1 MIKIYP
7 IFVNKKIEDMLSAP
21 IAEGANIF
29 IWIACILGGFVAGL
43 IAIDTY
49 KPGNKNQD
57 QSE

>member
-1 MIKIYP
+1 
-7 IFVNKKIEDMLSAP
+7 MLNAP

-29 IWIACILGGFVAGL
+29 LWMASILGGFVAGL

-49 KPGNKNQD
+49 KPQDKNRD